1 MVVLA
6 VLNFD
11 MRNLKLILA
20 VSFLIFATG
29 QICQAQSSSPFNIE
43 LKVSPDK
50 VLVGETFDVI
60 LHLEYTSDLGQVQV
74 PQPEFPDLA
83 DFEKVGTVGFSER
96 QNMSTNSVTGQIQ
109 SQASYD
115 FTRTYKALKGGEF
128 EIPGVDITIKDPA
141 QPSGELKIKT
151 KGVKIT
157 VLDIAVPADKTKEK
171 AEEKPKEEEGIRDIK
186 DPIPAPQWILYV
198 VGAGGLA
205 ILLGFALLLTRFVK
219 PRAVASVQQAEMRKI
234 VDPYERAIFKL
245 KQIKIPGTGAE
256 DDQITV
262 YYIRLT
268 DIVKE
273 YLGTKHNVMG
283 FEATSYEITES
294 MRMVYKKCNRGDEL
308 IVSLEKFLAELD
320 LGKYAKAHRDESFM
334 KNALTRAKEFIQLD
348 HSIIRPIQ
356 VPEEKAHA

>member
-1 MVVLA
+1 
-6 VLNFD
+6 
-11 MRNLKLILA
+11 MRILKLILFTA
-20 VSFLIFATG
+20 LLIFAAG
-29 QICQAQSSSPFNIE
+29 QISHAQSSPWKIE
-43 LKVSPDK
+43 LKVSSDK
-50 VLVGETFDVI
+50 ILVGETFDLIAHV
-60 LHLEYTSDLGQVQV
+60 EYFSEVGQVTV

-83 DFEKVGTVGFSER
+83 DFEKVGSVGFNER
-96 QNMSTNSVTGQIQ
+96 QNVITNSVTGHL
-109 SQASYD
+109 QAQVSYD
-115 FTRTYKALKGGEF
+115 FTRTYKALKAGEF
-128 EIPGVDITIKDPA
+128 MIPGIDLTIEDPS
-141 QPSGELKIKT
+141 QPSGEIKTKT

-157 VLDIAVPADKTKEK
+157 VLDIAGPADKS
-171 AEEKPKEEEGIRDIK
+171 EEKKEEAPKEDIRDIK
-186 DPIPAPQWILYV
+186 DPIPAPAWVLYV

-205 ILLGFALLLTRFVK
+205 LLLGFALLLTRFVK
-219 PRAVASVQQAEMRKI
+219 PRPVAVAQHQEMRKI
-234 VDPYERAIFKL
+234 VDPYERAVFKL
-245 KQIKIPGTGAE
+245 KQIKVPGIGAE

-334 KNALTRAKEFIQLD
+334 TNALTRAKEFIELD
-348 HSIIRPIQ
+348 HSIIRPIPQ
-356 VPEEKAHA
+356 PEETTNA